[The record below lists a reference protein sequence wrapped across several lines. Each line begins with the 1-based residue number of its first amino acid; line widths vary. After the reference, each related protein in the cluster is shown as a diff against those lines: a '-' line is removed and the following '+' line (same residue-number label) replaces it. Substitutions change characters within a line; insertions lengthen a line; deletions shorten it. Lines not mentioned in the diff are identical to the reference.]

1 MLKLTRARNKKQDM
15 TAMNDDLVA
24 AVVNRFE
31 QARTKRDA
39 WLDLWQDCYDYTL
52 PEHARFT
59 GVAGVP
65 SRKREQLFDGTAAD
79 AVDQLA
85 SSLLGHLTPPWVNWF
100 GLTPGLDVPADRSV
114 ALGQI
119 LDQSTGIL
127 QNQIDRSNLMVE
139 LHQCFLDLVV
149 GGTAVL
155 QIDTLP
161 PGRMTSFACRAVPLS
176 EVILDSNNGTDLNR
190 VYRRRKITGA
200 ILSAMPLAGAMHL
213 YDMASKNPEKTFEII
228 EFSEQSEQGYQV
240 GSIVLDDGIAPT
252 LIAAQTLSASP
263 FIAFRW
269 MKTPGEFY
277 GRSPV
282 MKTLPDIKT
291 ANKVVELIL
300 KNASIAVTGI
310 WQAED
315 DGVLN
320 LANIELVP
328 GAIIP
333 KAVGSAGLKALE
345 MPARFDVSQLVLD
358 DLRSRIRHAML
369 VDRFAQ
375 LDGRHMTATEV
386 MERAAEVGL
395 LLGATYGRLQTEL
408 LTPLLTRLYDILRA
422 RGEIADLPLDGRSVM
437 LVHRSPLARTQ
448 AQSGVQPIMTW
459 LDSLSRLGGGAA
471 GIVNGPAVARE
482 LADHLGLP
490 NNFMNQSTNEGV

>member
-1 MLKLTRARNKKQDM
+1 MLKLTRGRKPKHNPVLD
-15 TAMNDDLVA
+15 NDDIVKG
-24 AVVNRFE
+24 VMTRFDA
-31 QARTKRDA
+31 ARTKRDG
-39 WLDLWQDCYDYTL
+39 WLSLWQDCYDYTL
-52 PEHARFT
+52 SEHARFT
-59 GVAGVP
+59 GVSGVP

-100 GLTPGLDVPADRSV
+100 GLASGLDVPSDKADV
-114 ALGQI
+114 IGDI
-119 LDQSTGIL
+119 LDQSTRIL
-127 QNQIDRSNLMVE
+127 QNQIDRSNLLVE

-161 PGRMTSFACRAVPLS
+161 LGAMTSFACRAVPLS
-176 EVILDSNNGTDLNR
+176 DVILDSTNGTDLNR
-190 VYRRRKITGA
+190 VYRRRKVTGA
-200 ILSAMPLAGAMHL
+200 TLSGMALGDAAAL
-213 YDMASKNPEKTFEII
+213 YDTAIKNKEKMFEII
-228 EFSEQSEQGYQV
+228 EFSEKNNVNYQV
-240 GSIVLDDGIAPT
+240 GSIVVDDDMEPV
-252 LIAAQTLSASP
+252 LIGARTLSASP

-345 MPARFDVSQLVLD
+345 MPSRFDVSQLVLD
-358 DLRSRIRHAML
+358 DLRNRIRHAML

-375 LDGRHMTATEV
+375 LSGKHMTATEV
-386 MERAAEVGL
+386 MERASEVGL

-408 LTPLLTRLYDILRA
+408 LTPLLTRLYDILRE
-422 RGEIADLPLDGRSVM
+422 RGEIADLPLDGRTVM
-437 LVHRSPLARTQ
+437 LMHRSPLARAQ
-448 AQSGVQPIMTW
+448 AQSGVQPIMSW
-459 LDSLSRLGGGAA
+459 LDSLSRLGAGAGA
-471 GIVNGPAVARE
+471 FVNGPIVARE
-482 LADHLGLP
+482 LADQLGLP
-490 NNFMNQSTNEGV
+490 ENFINHQPNQGV